1 MIGRIGTAGETA
13 QKLVA
18 AGTRFEN
25 ATARQVLDLKHTYS
39 NSSIHRNFRFSILY
53 HFRILES
60 ALKIIDFKSL
70 KDCCKGK
77 DTEAR
82 SCNDHDC
89 FDGMGVYGEAD
100 EYAYLQYGNGDDL
113 GDFLGKYNLDPPK
126 LPGTTPTHFKNNFEI
141 ILPCLTFDI

>member
-1 MIGRIGTAGETA
+1 M
-13 QKLVA
+13 L
-18 AGTRFEN
+18 
-25 ATARQVLDLKHTYS
+25 QVV
-39 NSSIHRNFRFSILY
+39 NPR
-53 HFRILES
+53 
-60 ALKIIDFKSL
+60 

-89 FDGMGVYGEAD
+89 FDGIGVYGEAD

-126 LPGTTPTHFKNNFEI
+126 LPGTTSKITLVLFLVLSIMLNNLIFKYEI
-141 ILPCLTFDI
+141 SNTITSLSLITPEATPFCTTILHEEMFNAHD

>member
-1 MIGRIGTAGETA
+1 M
-13 QKLVA
+13 
-18 AGTRFEN
+18 
-25 ATARQVLDLKHTYS
+25 
-39 NSSIHRNFRFSILY
+39 
-53 HFRILES
+53 
-60 ALKIIDFKSL
+60 
-70 KDCCKGK
+70 KDCCAGK

-126 LPGTTPTHFKNNFEI
+126 LPGTTPTHLKNNSETI
-141 ILPCLTFDI
+141 ISCLTI